1 MKYCKICGKLNGT
14 RIRVGDRFVNVCQN
28 CQELIFE
35 KVRSEKTESLI
46 YRMSKK

>member
-1 MKYCKICGKLNGT
+1 MKYCKMCGKLNRT

-46 YRMSKK
+46 IKMSKK